1 MKLKIRKMEVY
12 NINKVGFGKRLLA
25 FIIDMIICSI
35 IGALL
40 SIFTGNM
47 LLEFFFETSQV
58 NETAAAIESLGAGAQ
73 GELVNTIFSA
83 ASAIGLVGFLILI
96 LEGFTGQTPAKML
109 LGIKI
114 ANQDGTNANTNIL
127 FLRTFLKNISSVLSL
142 VAIILAIPIV
152 KTIGSFFGF
161 IIFIGCFF
169 ALGSSKQSIHDMISK
184 TAVFKIA
191 DLKE

>member
-1 MKLKIRKMEVY
+1 MEIY
-12 NINKVGFGKRLLA
+12 SIEKVGFGKRLLA

-40 SIFTGNM
+40 SVFTGNM

-114 ANQDGTNANTNIL
+114 AIQDGTNATTNIL
-127 FLRTFLKNISSVLSL
+127 FLRTFLKNISSVL
-142 VAIILAIPIV
+142 
-152 KTIGSFFGF
+152 
-161 IIFIGCFF
+161 
-169 ALGSSKQSIHDMISK
+169 
-184 TAVFKIA
+184 
-191 DLKE
+191 

>member
-1 MKLKIRKMEVY
+1 MEIY
-12 NINKVGFGKRLLA
+12 SIEKVGFGKRLLA

-40 SIFTGNM
+40 SLFTGNM

-114 ANQDGTNANTNIL
+114 AIQDGTNATTNIL

-142 VAIILAIPIV
+142 VAIIFCN
-152 KTIGSFFGF
+152 TIS
-161 IIFIGCFF
+161 
-169 ALGSSKQSIHDMISK
+169 
-184 TAVFKIA
+184 
-191 DLKE
+191 

>member
-1 MKLKIRKMEVY
+1 MELY
-12 NINKVGFGKRLLA
+12 NIDKVGFGKRLMA

-40 SIFTGNM
+40 SIFTGNT

-96 LEGFTGQTPAKML
+96 LEGFKSH
-109 LGIKI
+109 I
-114 ANQDGTNANTNIL
+114 
-127 FLRTFLKNISSVLSL
+127 
-142 VAIILAIPIV
+142 
-152 KTIGSFFGF
+152 
-161 IIFIGCFF
+161 IGC
-169 ALGSSKQSIHDMISK
+169 
-184 TAVFKIA
+184 
-191 DLKE
+191 